1 MKEIPEEVMA
11 ATFNLIESCSIEIDD
26 SIDEKIE
33 PSMLSIIND
42 HNLELGSV
50 IQTASVDAL
59 VELLIEKGIISN
71 EEYQNNFLL
80 KLIENKDII
89 ENLALRANDL
99 KNDMMCNNT
108 DDLNDN
114 NTCTTGD

>member
-1 MKEIPEEVMA
+1 ME
-11 ATFNLIESCSIEIDD
+11 D

-50 IQTASVDAL
+50 IQTAPVDAL
-59 VELLIEKGIISN
+59 VELLITKGIIGK

-89 ENLALRANDL
+89 ENLDLRANDL
-99 KNDMMCNNT
+99 KIDMMRNNT